1 MTSSDGASTVL
12 TAWTGTLLRALAER
26 DVDVPELLATVGLD
40 DDLLADPDRRIPLA
54 VSTRLWRAAV
64 EVTGDDAV
72 GIDVS
77 RHVRPAT
84 FHALGSAFLSSRSLR
99 AALERT
105 ARYTRVTADVAVGS
119 TRLVGSDVELV
130 IGWRTGAERPAVE
143 SVDAALAAIVRS
155 ARFLL
160 GRDTSP
166 THVDVERPEPANLA
180 RFERFFRCPVRFSA
194 PENVL
199 AFDRSDAE
207 RPVPGGNEALASV
220 SEQALTQYLDALEPD
235 TIVDQ
240 VRAVLVDAL
249 DAGAPD
255 IAVVADELAMSRR
268 TLQRRLDAAGT
279 SYRDVLADTRRQL
292 AETLLAA
299 GDATVTEIAHR
310 LGFSETA
317 AFSRAYRRWTGSSPS
332 EHRGAPPP

>member
-1 MTSSDGASTVL
+1 MTSDGGSTVL

-26 DVDVPELLATVGLD
+26 DVDVPGLLATVGVD
-40 DDLLADPDRRIPLA
+40 DDVLADPDRRMPLA

-64 EVTGDDAV
+64 EATGDDAF

-84 FHALGSAFLSSRSLR
+84 FHALGSAFLSSRTLR

-119 TRLVGSDVELV
+119 TRLVGGDLELV
-130 IGWRTGAERPAVE
+130 IGWRDDAERPSVE
-143 SVDAALAAIVRS
+143 SVDAAMAAIVRS
-155 ARFLL
+155 ARFML
-160 GRDTSP
+160 GRATSP
-166 THVDVERPEPANLA
+166 TRLELERPEPANLA
-180 RFERFFRCPVRFSA
+180 RFAGFFRCPVRFSA

-220 SEQALTQYLDALEPD
+220 SEQALTRYLDGLEPD

-255 IAVVADELAMSRR
+255 ITVVASELAMSRR
-268 TLQRRLDAAGT
+268 TLQRRLDEVDT
-279 SYRDVLADTRRQL
+279 TYRDVLADTRRQL
-292 AETLLAA
+292 ADTLLAA
-299 GDATVTEIAHR
+299 GDASITEIAHR
-310 LGFSETA
+310 LGFSEQA

-332 EHRGAPPP
+332 SHRT